1 MTFDRAQIMTEAWT
15 IARRFAGNRETWGQ
29 RLSRAL
35 KLVWWNVKEAARCA
49 VETVRRAAERVAEF
63 AGRTASSIRA
73 EIENVENTDRL
84 GFDGIERLAA
94 ARRALVEAVA
104 READA
109 EAEDF
114 AAKRA
119 LIAAAQGRFC
129 VVTFIKAD
137 GTRRVMRVQ
146 PAALKFH
153 VKGDAASEA
162 GRQAA
167 ETRAQRHPNLLPV
180 WDAEAKA
187 PRSVNLATVLSIKVD
202 GATHSF
208 TPAG

>member
-35 KLVWWNVKEAARCA
+35 KLVWWNVKETLLRA
-49 VETVRRAAERVAEF
+49 VENARLAVERAAAF
-63 AGRTASSIRA
+63 AGRSAASLRA
-73 EIENVENTDRL
+73 EVEDMENTDRL

-94 ARRALVEAVA
+94 ARRALGEAVA
-104 READA
+104 REAEA

-129 VVTFIKAD
+129 VITFIKAD
-137 GTRRVMRVQ
+137 GSRRVMRVQ

-153 VKGDAASEA
+153 VKGEAASDA
-162 GRQAA
+162 GRKAA

-180 WDAEAKA
+180 WDADAKA
-187 PRSVNLATVLSIKVD
+187 PRSVNLATVLTIKVD